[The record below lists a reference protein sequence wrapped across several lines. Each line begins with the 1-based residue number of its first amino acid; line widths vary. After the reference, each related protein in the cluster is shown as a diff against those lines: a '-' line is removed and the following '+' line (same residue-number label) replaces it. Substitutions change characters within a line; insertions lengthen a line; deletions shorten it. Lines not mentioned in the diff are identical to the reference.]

1 MPFETAFTL
10 GVLVAV
16 TVALAFELLTPDA
29 LLLASLGA
37 LVLAG
42 IIDLETAFTGFSNL
56 TLVAIGSLYVVAA
69 ALRRV
74 GALDRASHLLFG
86 RRNRGSRLTLL
97 RMTPIVAA
105 ASAFLNNTPV
115 VAMGIPVARG
125 WARRNRGNVS
135 RLLMPL
141 SFASIVGG
149 LCTVIGTSTNLVA
162 DGLLRDRG
170 LAGIGFFELATI
182 GLPCALVALVYL
194 VFLAPVLLPDRE
206 DVRIAEEEERS
217 RLLEIDVP
225 PESPLIGRTI
235 ADLELTGLPGLDLQR
250 IERGER
256 TLGPVGDEERVAT
269 GDRLLYSGG
278 GNPGD
283 KAVVGG
289 EETILKAPDERPPS
303 AEAPELHQAVV
314 PAGSRLVGATVPD
327 ASFPERYQAAV
338 TGVRRGGRRIDRPLT
353 DIHLRPGDTLMLDTG
368 ARFRET
374 FMDSHDIFV
383 VTEEGG
389 EGVDEEAVHAEEPL
403 WKTWVATAIL
413 VAVVGIAATGTAHI
427 ALAALLGALAM
438 VVLGFIGPGE
448 AREAVD
454 WSVLLMIGAAIGLAA
469 AMDTSGAA
477 RLIASSIVDA
487 AGGLGPV
494 GLLGGLVVATMITTG
509 LITNNA
515 AIALLLPVAL
525 SVAESQPSLE
535 ARGLVLA
542 VTVAASLALWTPLG
556 YQTNLMVYGPGNY
569 RFTDFVR
576 FGFPLQVLLAVVI
589 VGVVA
594 LSWAR

>member
-1 MPFETAFTL
+1 MPFETTFTL
-10 GVLVAV
+10 AVLVAV
-16 TVALAFELLTPDA
+16 TAALALELLTPDA
-29 LLLASLGA
+29 LLLASLAA

-42 IIDLETAFTGFSNL
+42 IIDLETAFAGFSNL

-86 RRNRGSRLTLL
+86 RRNRGSTLTLL
-97 RMTPIVAA
+97 RMTPIVAT

-115 VAMGIPVARG
+115 VAMGIPVTRG
-125 WARRNRGNVS
+125 WARRNRAKVS

-182 GLPCALVALVYL
+182 GLPCAVVGLAYL

-206 DVRIAEEEERS
+206 DVRRAEEEERS

-225 PESPLIGRTI
+225 PGSPLIGRSV
-235 ADLELTGLPGLDLQR
+235 ADLDLTGLPGLNLER

-256 TLGPVGDEERVAT
+256 TLGPVGEEERVAT
-269 GDRLLYSGG
+269 GDRLLYAGTG
-278 GNPGD
+278 QPGD
-283 KAVVGG
+283 TAVVGG
-289 EETILKAPDERPPS
+289 EETTLKAPDERPAS
-303 AEAPELHQAVV
+303 VGSPELHQAVV
-314 PAGSRLVGATVPD
+314 PAGSRLVGTTVSD
-327 ASFPERYQAAV
+327 AAFPERYHAAV
-338 TGVRRGGRRIDRPLT
+338 TGVRRDGRRVDRSLAN
-353 DIHLRPGDTLMLDTG
+353 IHLRPGDTLMLDTG
-368 ARFRET
+368 ARFREA
-374 FMDSHDIFV
+374 FMDSHDIVV

-389 EGVDEEAVHAEEPL
+389 EGAEEEAVLAEEAL
-403 WKTWVATAIL
+403 WKTWVATGIL
-413 VAVVGIAATGTAHI
+413 VAVVGLAATGTVHI
-427 ALAALLGALAM
+427 ALAALLGALVM
-438 VVLGFIGPGE
+438 VALGFIGPGE

-469 AMDTSGAA
+469 AMDSSGAA

-487 AGGLGPV
+487 AGGFGDV
-494 GLLGGLVVATMITTG
+494 GLLAGLVVATMVTTG

-535 ARGLVLA
+535 ARGLILA
-542 VTVAASLALWTPLG
+542 VTVSASLALWTPLG

-576 FGFPLQVLLAVVI
+576 FGLPLQVLLAATI
-589 VGVVA
+589 VGVVTV
-594 LSWAR
+594 

>member
-16 TVALAFELLTPDA
+16 TAALAVELLTPDA
-29 LLLASLGA
+29 LLLASLAA

-42 IIDLETAFTGFSNL
+42 IIDVETAFAGFSNL

-86 RRNRGSRLTLL
+86 RRDRGSTLTLL

-125 WARRNRGNVS
+125 WARRNDASVS
-135 RLLMPL
+135 RLLIPL

-182 GLPCALVALVYL
+182 GLPCALVTLAYL
-194 VFLAPVLLPDRE
+194 VFLVPILLPDRK
-206 DVRIAEEEERS
+206 DVRILEEQERR

-225 PESPLIGRTI
+225 SASPLIGRPV
-235 ADLELTGLPGLDLQR
+235 ADLDLTALPGLALQR

-256 TLGPVGDEERVAT
+256 TLGPVGGEERVAT

-278 GNPGD
+278 GRPGD

-289 EETILKAPDERPPS
+289 EERTLKAPEERPAS
-303 AEAPELHQAVV
+303 AGTPELHQAVV

-327 ASFPERYQAAV
+327 ASFPERYHAAV
-338 TGVRRGGRRIDRPLT
+338 TGVRRDGRRIDRPLT
-353 DIHLRPGDTLMLDTG
+353 DIRLRPGDTLMLDTG
-368 ARFRET
+368 ARFREA
-374 FMDSHDIFV
+374 FMDSHDIVV

-389 EGVDEEAVHAEEPL
+389 EGIDDEAVPAEEPL
-403 WKTWVATAIL
+403 WKTWVASGVV
-413 VAVVGIAATGTAHI
+413 VAVVGVAASGTAHI

-438 VVLGFIGPGE
+438 VALGFIGPGE

-477 RLIASSIVDA
+477 RRIASSIVNT

-494 GLLGGLVVATMITTG
+494 GLLGGLVAATMITTG

-589 VGVVA
+589 VGVVT
-594 LSWAR
+594 LS